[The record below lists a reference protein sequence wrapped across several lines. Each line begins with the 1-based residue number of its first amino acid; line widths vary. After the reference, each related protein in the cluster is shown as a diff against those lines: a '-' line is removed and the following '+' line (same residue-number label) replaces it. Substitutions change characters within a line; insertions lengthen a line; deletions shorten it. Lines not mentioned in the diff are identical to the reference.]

1 MKQDEARKTT
11 HHNTPS
17 NKARQPGRHM
27 KQPDTQREGPAQ
39 NWARTPQ
46 GTNRRGEGKAKE
58 KTTAKTQA
66 EPPTKQH
73 NTEEPQHEWNRSE
86 DQRQPEG
93 KESTAPKTSK
103 VRGPGGGQDHKRR
116 AKRPPK
122 SRSKW
127 EQITKRCQ
135 RAIGTEDQTGAK
147 RTSQVKGRGET
158 KNGGGSLRHTPCSIF
173 EVVLFVCSESVSP
186 AVSNCKGDR
195 IQPLLPCGMEP
206 QFITFGLKGH
216 PVSLRRF
223 FP

>member
-158 KNGGGSLRHTPCSIF
+158 KKEGGRYVILR
-173 EVVLFVCSESVSP
+173 VVYS
-186 AVSNCKGDR
+186 R
-195 IQPLLPCGMEP
+195 
-206 QFITFGLKGH
+206 
-216 PVSLRRF
+216 
-223 FP
+223 